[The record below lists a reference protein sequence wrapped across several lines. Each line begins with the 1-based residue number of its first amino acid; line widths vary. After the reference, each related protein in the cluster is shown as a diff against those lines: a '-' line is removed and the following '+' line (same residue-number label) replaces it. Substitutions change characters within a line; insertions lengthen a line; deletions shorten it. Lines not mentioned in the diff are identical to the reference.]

1 MQYSK
6 EDKQQHLEHW
16 RKSGLS
22 QSAYCRENNLKL
34 ATFHYWKIQADKGVK
49 STVTPFI
56 PTTVKAS
63 SGMITVNTPGGLS
76 ISCQLHQLPHVLQAL
91 QTC

>member
-6 EDKQQHLEHW
+6 EEKQQHLDNW
-16 RKSGLS
+16 IKSGLS
-22 QSAYCRENNLKL
+22 QSAYCRENDLKL
-34 ATFHYWKIQADKGVK
+34 ATFHYWKIQADKAVK
-49 STVTPFI
+49 STMTPFI

-63 SGMITVNTPGGLS
+63 SGMITVNTPSGLS
-76 ISCQLHQLPHVLQAL
+76 ISCQPLQLPQVLQAL